1 MKKIVMMAVMAVAA
15 LSANAQ
21 VWLGGSFALD
31 FSKNT
36 AKENMTSFEIAPEVG
51 YNLSDKWA
59 VAMAL
64 GFGTTNN
71 ALVALDT
78 DPMGEATIYGNKLPE
93 SLNYFKVAPYARFSF
108 AKWDKVSLFLD
119 GGFGFK
125 FYNKER
131 GSQFNVGIN
140 PGIAFTPTEKI
151 SLVARFG
158 GIGYQKDSEKHGNGS
173 KFGIGL
179 DNKINFGVFYNF

>member
-1 MKKIVMMAVMAVAA
+1 MKKIFMMAVMAVAA

-64 GFGTTNN
+64 GFGTTNC
-71 ALVALDT
+71 T
-78 DPMGEATIYGNKLPE
+78 CCFRHRSYG
-93 SLNYFKVAPYARFSF
+93 
-108 AKWDKVSLFLD
+108 
-119 GGFGFK
+119 
-125 FYNKER
+125 
-131 GSQFNVGIN
+131 
-140 PGIAFTPTEKI
+140 
-151 SLVARFG
+151 
-158 GIGYQKDSEKHGNGS
+158 
-173 KFGIGL
+173 
-179 DNKINFGVFYNF
+179 